1 MGWRGRLPQAPGR
14 ILLALH
20 KRQPGETDVVR
31 PRSGGIAFGRKKDH
45 TRYGRDGP
53 DTMVL
58 AERTHHKARPLC
70 NSAYV
75 KHPEKANL

>member
-1 MGWRGRLPQAPGR
+1 MEGASPAGSRKDPPCSSQAT
-14 ILLALH
+14 AVH
-20 KRQPGETDVVR
+20 A
-31 PRSGGIAFGRKKDH
+31 SGTAFGRKKDH

>member
-20 KRQPGETDVVR
+20 KRQPGETDAVR

-58 AERTHHKARPLC
+58 AERTITKPAPCVTPLM
-70 NSAYV
+70 
-75 KHPEKANL
+75 